1 MVNNKILISITA
13 IILLGLS
20 AAGWQ
25 WYSLTQ
31 TASPIAET
39 AVAEDGTIKLEI
51 TQPGLYRI
59 TSDFLDQ
66 QGIKLESWDPTAV
79 GLTSLGE
86 AVPILIDKESVI
98 FYGEGSNSVYS
109 SYRPYL
115 LHLSAEPDQQ
125 IFMSEQPGGAAG
137 SSLPR
142 STVSKSVWLEENL
155 EYSSIAYD
163 PAYPDTWYWE
173 TIHVQN
179 SFLFTKFLNDTVDGS
194 GHMRIHFFGQSHD
207 PAVEID
213 HDLDLSINGQKI
225 KTIQWEG
232 PTHTVAEIEIPPGTL
247 INGENEFLFDNRPE
261 GATFIDIMLLDWVEL
276 TYQTQPAALDDQL
289 IAAVSPGLLSVTGFT
304 NLPLLFDISNPEAP
318 LHLTGGS
325 FEDGRFEFP
334 ITSDIKLAALGPA
347 APSPEV
353 ALVPL
358 APEPDPDPK
367 QTDLIIVTTAELA
380 EELDDYVAHRESQG
394 LTVSV
399 AMIET
404 IYDHYGHGL
413 PSPESIHA
421 YLKNAWE
428 NWPSPQPQ
436 YVLLIGPGRYDY
448 QNFLGDRPANQI
460 PSLMIPVTHSGETVS
475 DVRMGDVNGDFQP
488 DMAVGRWP
496 VETAPG
502 VADLAARTIAY
513 ENAAPAATTIFAA
526 DGSSN
531 EFTGLSDYLAES
543 SGLPQNETTKLYGA
557 TAVEVSDT
565 WNNGSWLVSYV
576 GHGSIHLWGKDEVFS
591 EDSIELLS
599 ANEQF
604 APPIVAQFTCL
615 TGYYA
620 HPTERSLSEQLITSS
635 DGPVLV
641 LGATSL
647 TYSSHQRPFAE
658 RFLQGLHDPQFTRI
672 GDVLLYAREPL
683 DMENI
688 GIREV
693 SDTFG
698 LFGDPSAII
707 VRP

>member
-1 MVNNKILISITA
+1 MVNKKILISTIA

-20 AAGWQ
+20 VAGWR
-25 WYSLTQ
+25 WYALNQPS
-31 TASPIAET
+31 SPT
-39 AVAEDGTIKLEI
+39 SKMAVAEDGTIKLEI
-51 TQPGLYRI
+51 TTPGLYRI
-59 TSDFLDQ
+59 TSDFLR
-66 QGIKLESWDPTAV
+66 QGGVNLESWDPTAV
-79 GLTSLGE
+79 GLTSMGE
-86 AVPILIDKESVI
+86 PVPILIDGESVI
-98 FYGEGSNSVYS
+98 FYGDGSNSVYS

-115 LHLSAEPDQQ
+115 LHLAAEPDQQ
-125 IFMSEQPGGAAG
+125 ASMSEQPADTV
-137 SSLPR
+137 SDNLPQ
-142 STVSKSVWLEENL
+142 STVTKSVWLEENL

-163 PAYPDTWYWE
+163 SAYPDTWYWE

-179 SFLFTKFLNDTVDGS
+179 SFSFTKFLNDTVDGS
-194 GHMRIHFFGQSHD
+194 GRMRIHLFGQSHD
-207 PAVEID
+207 PAVEND

-225 KTIQWEG
+225 TTIQWEG
-232 PTHTVAEIEIPPGTL
+232 PTHTIADIEIPPGTL

-276 TYQTQPAALDDQL
+276 TYKAQPTALDDQL
-289 IAAVSPGLLSVTGFT
+289 TAAASSGLLSLTGFT
-304 NLPLLFDISNPEAP
+304 DLPLTFDISNPNSP
-318 LHLTGGS
+318 SFLTGGS
-325 FEDGRFEFP
+325 FEDGRFELP
-334 ITSDIKLAALGPA
+334 LASDIKLAALGPA
-347 APSPEV
+347 APSPKV

-358 APEPDPDPK
+358 APEPDPDPQ
-367 QTDLIIVTTAELA
+367 QTDLIIVTTAELGK
-380 EELDDYVAHRESQG
+380 ELDNYVDHRESQG
-394 LTVSV
+394 LTVTV
-399 AMIET
+399 ASIDT
-404 IYDHYGHGL
+404 IYDHYGYGL

-428 NWPSPQPQ
+428 TWPSPQPQ
-436 YVLLIGPGRYDY
+436 YVLLVGPSRYDY
-448 QNFLGDRPANQI
+448 QNFLGERPVNQI

-475 DVRMGDVNGDFQP
+475 DVRMSDVNGDFQP
-488 DMAVGRWP
+488 DMAIGRWP
-496 VETAPG
+496 VETAAE
-502 VADLAARTIAY
+502 VADLSARTIAY

-557 TAVEVSDT
+557 TAAEVSDS

-658 RFLQGLHDPQFTRI
+658 RFLQGLHDPKFTRI
-672 GDVLLYAREPL
+672 GDVLLYARESL
-683 DMENI
+683 DMENT